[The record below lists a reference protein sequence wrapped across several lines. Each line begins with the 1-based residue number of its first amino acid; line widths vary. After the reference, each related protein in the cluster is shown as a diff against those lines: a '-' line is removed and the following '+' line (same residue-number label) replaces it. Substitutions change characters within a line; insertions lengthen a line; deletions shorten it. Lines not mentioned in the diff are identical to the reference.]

1 MIKCERYFYFGD
13 GNDMSENSTKPI
25 NLKCRVCGGEIRND
39 YLSATCVCA
48 NCGNKW
54 PMQEMLPDY
63 QTHASAVEKIKQ
75 ARCLMKEKPDVTKI
89 SQAKLLLHQAST
101 ECLHPDPVSAEL
113 LKTCKDGIKETD
125 DLRHYAVALSHMDKK
140 NYRQALS
147 ELERIPNFR
156 DSSKLIEDCKVLA
169 VKDKKKHIPIAI
181 VIGLVIPIVIGVLL
195 YEKTPVPIWGIIP
208 ICLALA
214 AGCSYAVYLENT
226 LSVVI
231 IVLSFLSAVPLI
243 LFVILAYGY
252 HMDTGPAATIAIGA
266 PLALVIGVGL
276 NSKPG
281 GSQ

>member
-75 ARCLMKEKPDVTKI
+75 ARCLMEEKPDVTKI

-125 DLRHYAVALSHMDKK
+125 DLRHYAVAVSHMDKK

-156 DSSKLIEDCKVLA
+156 DSSKLIEDCKDRHRDRPCHSDRYRSPSLRE
-169 VKDKKKHIPIAI
+169 DTCPDLGDHSDLPRTC
-181 VIGLVIPIVIGVLL
+181 GWLLV
-195 YEKTPVPIWGIIP
+195 
-208 ICLALA
+208 
-214 AGCSYAVYLENT
+214 CS
-226 LSVVI
+226 LS
-231 IVLSFLSAVPLI
+231 
-243 LFVILAYGY
+243 
-252 HMDTGPAATIAIGA
+252 
-266 PLALVIGVGL
+266 
-276 NSKPG
+276 
-281 GSQ
+281 

>member
-1 MIKCERYFYFGD
+1 M
-13 GNDMSENSTKPI
+13 
-25 NLKCRVCGGEIRND
+25 
-39 YLSATCVCA
+39 
-48 NCGNKW
+48 
-54 PMQEMLPDY
+54 
-63 QTHASAVEKIKQ
+63 
-75 ARCLMKEKPDVTKI
+75 
-89 SQAKLLLHQAST
+89 
-101 ECLHPDPVSAEL
+101 
-113 LKTCKDGIKETD
+113 
-125 DLRHYAVALSHMDKK
+125 
-140 NYRQALS
+140 
-147 ELERIPNFR
+147 
-156 DSSKLIEDCKVLA
+156 
-169 VKDKKKHIPIAI
+169 
-181 VIGLVIPIVIGVLL
+181 IGLVIPIVIGVLL

-252 HMDTGPAATIAIGA
+252 QMDTGPAATIAIGA

>member
-1 MIKCERYFYFGD
+1 MIKYERHFRNRGWEL
-13 GNDMSENSTKPI
+13 DMSENGEKLI
-25 NLKCRVCGGEIRND
+25 NRRCRVCGGEIRND
-39 YLSATCVCA
+39 YLSASCVCA

-63 QTHASAVEKIKQ
+63 ASHASTVEKIKQ
-75 ARCLMKEKPDVTKI
+75 ARCLMDEKPDVTKI

-113 LKTCKDGIKETD
+113 LKACKDGIKETE
-125 DLRHYAVALSHMDKK
+125 DLRHYAVAVSHMEKK

-147 ELERIPNFR
+147 EFERIPNFR

-169 VKDKKKHIPIAI
+169 VKDKKKQIPIAI
-181 VIGLVIPIVIGVLL
+181 AIGLVIPIVLGVLL
-195 YEKTPVPIWGIIP
+195 YEKTPVPIWAIIP

-226 LSVVI
+226 LSIVI
-231 IVLSFLSAVPLI
+231 IVASFLSAVPLI
-243 LFVILAYGY
+243 LFMILAYGY
-252 HMDTGPAATIAIGA
+252 GMDSGPAATIAIGA
-266 PLALVIGVGL
+266 PVALVAAAAF

-281 GSQ
+281 K